1 MSEMKRLLWIGGLGI
16 CAVLLA
22 GGWARFATPSGS
34 DGVKLSDSTRT
45 PSPDLQNISASS
57 PSAAFGTKQEGAPAL
72 ETRRPNDWIEAL
84 ASSSRPAD
92 WLEAHKAVQ
101 RCVMQETLRREN
113 PSVPE
118 EPVIHLSEG
127 KSVDCKSLTAEQR
140 RDHLTWLAKAVANEV
155 PGAAVQQW
163 IAGPNGHPEDLTV
176 RRDDPLV
183 RAWMRD
189 AEAALI
195 GAAKKGDVEAIA
207 GLSTIYGNGTIAEA
221 DAEKSAMFDVVL
233 LKIRESEGARTQS
246 FVRVV
251 DGHRRRLGA
260 EKMRAIERE
269 ADAYYLQCCK
279 AK

>member
-1 MSEMKRLLWIGGLGI
+1 MKRLLWIGGLGI

-22 GGWARFATPSGS
+22 GGWARFAMPSGS
-34 DGVKLSDSTRT
+34 GEVKLSDSTRT
-45 PSPDLQNISASS
+45 PSADSQNVPPTS
-57 PSAAFGTKQEGAPAL
+57 PSTAFADGTKQEEPPAL
-72 ETRRPNDWIEAL
+72 EPRRPNDWIEVL

-101 RCVMQETLRREN
+101 RCVMQEALRREN

-140 RDHLTWLAKAVANEV
+140 RDHLTWLTKAVANEV
-155 PGAAVQQW
+155 TSAAVQQW
-163 IAGPNGHPEDLTV
+163 IAGPNGHPEDLTA

-189 AEAALI
+189 TESALI

-207 GLSTIYGNGTIAEA
+207 SLSTIYGNGTIAEA
-221 DAEKSAMFDVVL
+221 DAEKSAMLDVVL

-246 FVRVV
+246 FGRVV

-260 EKMRAIERE
+260 EKMQAIERE

-279 AK
+279 AR